1 MHALLHQY
9 EYWLTSILVNRVV
22 EFLFNITYNAL
33 MYKRDPKTIGKITID
48 PEIMVGK
55 PVIAGTRIPVYMI
68 LDILASGET
77 IKIILRDYYPDIT
90 EEDIKA
96 CLNYGARSLEH
107 EHIEFI
113 DTEKVH
119 EANLR

>member
-1 MHALLHQY
+1 M
-9 EYWLTSILVNRVV
+9 
-22 EFLFNITYNAL
+22 F
-33 MYKRDPKTIGKITID
+33 KRDSKYIGKITID
-48 PEIMVGK
+48 PKVMVGK

-77 IKIILRDYYPDIT
+77 IKDILTDYYPHIT

-96 CLNYGARSLEH
+96 CLNYGARTLEH
-107 EHIEFI
+107 EYIEFI
-113 DTEKVH
+113 DKEKVH